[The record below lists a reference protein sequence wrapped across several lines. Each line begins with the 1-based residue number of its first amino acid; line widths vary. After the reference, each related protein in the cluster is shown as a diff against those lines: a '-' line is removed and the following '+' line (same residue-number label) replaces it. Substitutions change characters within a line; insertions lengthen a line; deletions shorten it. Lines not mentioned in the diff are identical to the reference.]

1 MRKHECLKPRG
12 CLMIEHRLI
21 ERAIEILAV
30 ERDRLKA
37 GGRLDPVFID
47 KMVDFIRTYADCTHH
62 GKEEDILFES
72 LENKELSPE
81 ERTLMAEL
89 IEEHKYGRKLTQQ
102 IVSAKE
108 GVLAGDQS
116 QLESLLD
123 AVNELIEFYPKHIR
137 KEDERFFPDTER
149 HYDKAELDAMLRE
162 FYDFDMQMIHEK
174 YRKTVEG
181 IEEEKKSV

>member
-1 MRKHECLKPRG
+1 MRKHMCLKPRG

-37 GGRLDPVFID
+37 GGTLEPVFID
-47 KMVDFIRTYADCTHH
+47 KMVDFIRTYADRTHH

-72 LENKELSPE
+72 LESKDLSQE
-81 ERTLMAEL
+81 EKNLMREL
-89 IEEHKYGRKLTQQ
+89 IDEHKYGRKLTEQL
-102 IVSAKE
+102 VRSKE
-108 GVLAGDQS
+108 AVLEGDKA

-123 AVNELIEFYPKHIR
+123 AINKLVEFYPEHIR

-149 HYDKAELDAMLRE
+149 HYDKEELDAMLRE

-174 YRKTVEG
+174 YRKTVES
-181 IEEEKKSV
+181 IEEEKESV